1 MRTEDIVGFSFFA
14 ILFPAIVITI
24 AASRRSLT
32 PAQAQK
38 QRSLGLALVS
48 LALIAFGIANYF
60 FIHTSPKPVVEGN
73 LWDIREAFSRNERG
87 TRFMVT
93 DSSGHAVPIRCRY
106 TGPGLREGDK
116 ARIQY
121 VAYNN
126 HLLEMDMLSG
136 PYQLWHLTESSG
148 EFKFSW
154 FVAIG
159 LVCGFF
165 SIRQRHQAAVQE
177 TAVTR

>member
-24 AASRRSLT
+24 AASRKTL
-32 PAQAQK
+32 PQAQARN

-48 LALIAFGIANYF
+48 LALIAFGIANYY
-60 FIHTSPKPVVEGN
+60 FIHTSPKLVVEGN
-73 LWDIREAFSRNERG
+73 LWNIRGAFSKNERG
-87 TRFMVT
+87 TRFMIT
-93 DSSGHAVPIRCRY
+93 DSTGHAVPIRCRY
-106 TGPGLREGDK
+106 TGPGLREGDR

-126 HLLEMDMLSG
+126 HLLEIEMLSG
-136 PYQLWHLTESSG
+136 PYQFWHLSESSG
-148 EFKFSW
+148 EYRFWW

-165 SIRQRHQAAVQE
+165 SIRQRRQAAEPQP
-177 TAVTR
+177 TAQ

>member
-24 AASRRSLT
+24 AASRKSLT
-32 PAQAQK
+32 ISQQRI
-38 QRSLGLALVS
+38 QRSVGLALVGF
-48 LALIAFGIANYF
+48 ALVSFGVANYY
-60 FIHTSPKPVVEGN
+60 FIHSSPRLVVEGN
-73 LWDIREAFSRNERG
+73 LWDIRESFSKNERG

-106 TGPGLREGDK
+106 TGPGLREGDR

-121 VAYNN
+121 VAYNS
-126 HLLEMDMLSG
+126 HLLEMEMLSG
-136 PYQLWHLTESSG
+136 PYQLWHLSESSG
-148 EFKFSW
+148 EFQFWW

-165 SIRQRHQAAVQE
+165 AIRQRRQASEPQNASQ
-177 TAVTR
+177 